1 MQSFLPQGTIL
12 LLIFGGAVVMFFST
26 LKVKNILRL
35 SSSGGQKRSW
45 QVLYC
50 LTIFF
55 LCGYSLAFYLVWVG
69 NNNLLPFLTGIVF
82 LSTAWFIFFS
92 ISIYHQTLS
101 QILSIKDEHKIAQEK
116 AEISLHQVQR
126 SQMQSV
132 HKEKMSSLGQLVA
145 GVAHEINNPVNFIYG
160 NLSYASEYIEDLFRL
175 LTVYSRYYPKPPP
188 EVAEVAEEI
197 DLEFLKLDLP
207 RLLGS
212 MQIGA
217 ERIRE
222 IVSSLRNFSRLD
234 QAECKFASLHEGID
248 NTLLL
253 LRSRFKIKPGSPS
266 VELAKDYSNL
276 PLIKCF
282 PGEIN
287 QVFMNLISNAIDTLE
302 ERNNQLPPEELEVNP
317 SKIWIKTIAL
327 EEDWV
332 RITIKDNG
340 MGMSEEVSNR
350 IFDPFFTT
358 KPVGKGTGLGLSISH
373 QIIVEKHGGRL
384 RFFSTPSKGTE
395 FVVELPVQKVSNPVT
410 IASPV

>member
-1 MQSFLPQGTIL
+1 MQSFLSQSTTL
-12 LLIFGGAVVMFFST
+12 LLIFCGAVVMFFST
-26 LKVKNILRL
+26 LKVRNILSL
-35 SSSGGQKRSW
+35 YSSGSEKWSW
-45 QVLYC
+45 QVLYFA
-50 LTIFF
+50 TIFF
-55 LCGYSLAFYLVWVG
+55 LCGYSLAFYLVLVEKQD
-69 NNNLLPFLTGIVF
+69 LLPLLTGIIF

-92 ISIYHQTLS
+92 IHIYHQTLR
-101 QILSIKDEHKIAQEK
+101 QILSIKDEHKTAQEK
-116 AEISLHQVQR
+116 AEINLYQVQR

-160 NLSYASEYIEDLFRL
+160 NLSYASEYIQDILRL
-175 LTVYSRYYPKPPP
+175 LTVYSRCYPKPPP
-188 EVAEVAEEI
+188 EVAEVIEEI

-234 QAECKFASLHEGID
+234 QAEYKFASLHEGID

-253 LRSRFKIKPGSPS
+253 LRSRFKTKLGSPS
-266 VELAKDYSNL
+266 VELIKDYSNL
-276 PLIKCF
+276 PLVKCF
-282 PGEIN
+282 PGEVN

-302 ERNNQLPPEELEVNP
+302 ERNNQLSPAELATNP
-317 SKIWIKTIAL
+317 SKIWIKTVGL
-327 EEDWV
+327 EENWI
-332 RITIKDNG
+332 RIAIKDNG

-384 RFFSTPSKGTE
+384 RFFSTPGKGTE
-395 FVVELPVQKVSNPVT
+395 FIVELPVQKAPSPVT
-410 IASPV
+410 LTSSV

>member
-1 MQSFLPQGTIL
+1 MLSSLPQSAI
-12 LLIFGGAVVMFFST
+12 LIFSGVVIMFFST
-26 LKVKNILRL
+26 LKTKKIIRLL
-35 SSSGGQKRSW
+35 SSSSQKQSW
-45 QVLYC
+45 QALYF

-55 LCGYSLAFYLVWVG
+55 LCGYSLTFYFVLVG
-69 NNNLLPFLTGIVF
+69 NSNLLPLLTGIFF
-82 LSTAWFIFFS
+82 LSSALFIFLS
-92 ISIYHQTLS
+92 ASIYYQTLD
-101 QILSIKDEHKIAQEK
+101 QILSIKDEHKTAQEK
-116 AEISLHQVQR
+116 AEINLHQVQR

-160 NLSYASEYIEDLFRL
+160 NLSYASEYIQDLFSL
-175 LTVYSRYYPKPPP
+175 LAAYSLAYPKPSS
-188 EVAEVAEEI
+188 EVAEVMEEI

-212 MQIGA
+212 MQIGS

-234 QAECKFASLHEGID
+234 EAECKFASLHEGID

-253 LRSRFKIKPGSPS
+253 LRSRFKTKLNSPS
-266 VELAKDYSNL
+266 IEVIKDYSNL

-287 QVFMNLISNAIDTLE
+287 QVFMNLLSNAIDTLE
-302 ERNNQLPPEELEVNP
+302 ERNRELTMGELTINP
-317 SKIWIKTIAL
+317 SKIWIKTVAL
-327 EEDWV
+327 EEDWI
-332 RITIKDNG
+332 RISIKDNG
-340 MGMSEEVSNR
+340 MGMGEEVSNR
-350 IFDPFFTT
+350 IFDPFYTT
-358 KPVGKGTGLGLSISH
+358 KPVGQGTGLGLSISH

-395 FVVELPVQKVSNPVT
+395 FIVELPLQKAPTPVT
-410 IASPV
+410 LTSPV